1 MASINFPNS
10 PSVDDEYTFNG
21 VTYIYK
27 GSDIW
32 IVKDDGDSFVTLT
45 GNQTLTNKTLTNPTL
60 TGYTE
65 TVFAITDAATV
76 TADPDNGTIQTWTL
90 GASRTFNTNNIGAGQ
105 SLLLMI
111 NDGAAYSITWTTVV
125 WVGGTAPTLA
135 TSGFTCV
142 ELWKVG
148 STCYGALVG
157 EVA

>member
-32 IVKDDGDSFVTLT
+32 IVKDDSDSLVTLT

-65 TVFAITDAATV
+65 TVCAIVDAASV
-76 TADPDNGTIQTWTL
+76 AVNPANGTIQTGTL
-90 GASRTFNTNNIGAGQ
+90 GASRTLTTGSIGAGQ
-105 SLLLMI
+105 SVLLMI
-111 NDGAAYSITWTTVV
+111 NDGTAYALTWTTVV

-135 TSGFTCV
+135 TTGFTV
-142 ELWKVG
+142 IELWKVG